1 MNPRNRGLLILAP
14 ALLAAT
20 VATGHANAPATAAPA
35 LDPPGTTMIRLSEL
49 PGGLEFGCSAGFGG
63 RDRSG
68 MQLVVTA
75 RHCGPERRSI
85 PAYLGDSHLPDGWLV
100 PSTVLAGNLDYSV
113 VRLRPGRAVR
123 SDPLAGPPAVG
134 STVCKTGRMSGTTC
148 GPVLAV
154 TPTAIIA
161 RVKVVW
167 GDSGSPLRDAR
178 GRIIAITSRVDSAR
192 MPADQRRA
200 FQQFVGSMTGTSRTV
215 AALFVRADAILADLR
230 STIGFR
236 ANH

>member
-85 PAYLGDSHLPDGWLV
+85 PAYLGDSHLPDGGLV

-134 STVCKTGRMSGTTC
+134 STVCKTGRVSGTTC

-154 TPTAIIA
+154 TPTTIVA
-161 RVKVVW
+161 RVRVVW
-167 GDSGSPLRDAR
+167 GDSGGPLRDAHR
-178 GRIIAITSRVDSAR
+178 RIVAITSAADLSRL
-192 MPADQRRA
+192 PADQRRA
-200 FQQFVGSMTGTSRTV
+200 FQQFAGSMMGVSPTV
-215 AALFVRADAILADLR
+215 PAIFVRADAIATDLR
-230 STIGFR
+230 KTIGYST
-236 ANH
+236 NP